1 MAQPSEPMGASAHAL
16 HAPPAR
22 RQANARGGAFVVQ
35 VLVVLAMGLLPWPG
49 WNKAYCAFFSN
60 VANFVA
66 VHTEAPGS
74 VHLDFAPIDEEE
86 PTPWPVR
93 VELRR
98 AMSRAHGQFWIDVR
112 ALTYVPIV
120 TFVALSLA
128 SAVWGMPKRRSLASS
143 ARRFAFGL
151 LIVTLLAAFKVAL
164 PITHVIMRWGW
175 WPVSPLTQSLT
186 LTVVVAFNTLPGMT
200 FAMPGGVWWIV
211 ESELVSRALAG
222 IALTLRRRPPR
233 PTALTRQP

>member
-98 AMSRAHGQFWIDVR
+98 EGGNAVLCVIDAGTGIPEALRERVGGWREIARAR
-112 ALTYVPIV
+112 
-120 TFVALSLA
+120 
-128 SAVWGMPKRRSLASS
+128 
-143 ARRFAFGL
+143 
-151 LIVTLLAAFKVAL
+151 
-164 PITHVIMRWGW
+164 
-175 WPVSPLTQSLT
+175 
-186 LTVVVAFNTLPGMT
+186 
-200 FAMPGGVWWIV
+200 
-211 ESELVSRALAG
+211 
-222 IALTLRRRPPR
+222 
-233 PTALTRQP
+233 